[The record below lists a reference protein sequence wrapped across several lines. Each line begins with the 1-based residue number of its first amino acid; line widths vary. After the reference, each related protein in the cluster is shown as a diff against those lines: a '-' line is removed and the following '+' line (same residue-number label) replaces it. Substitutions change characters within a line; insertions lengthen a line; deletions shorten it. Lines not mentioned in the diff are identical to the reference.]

1 MIEHANVT
9 YSPLGKVFKKQIK
22 MTKDHERKQVEDLKV
37 LKYDVQQLT
46 IKNIIPEDHINNKAK
61 NKIEKLK

>member
-22 MTKDHERKQVEDLKV
+22 ITKDHERKQVEDLKV

-46 IKNIIPEDHINNKAK
+46 IKNIIPEDHINNKTK

>member
-22 MTKDHERKQVEDLKV
+22 ITKDHERKQVEDLKV
-37 LKYDVQQLT
+37 LKYDIQQLT
-46 IKNIIPEDHINNKAK
+46 IKNIA
-61 NKIEKLK
+61 